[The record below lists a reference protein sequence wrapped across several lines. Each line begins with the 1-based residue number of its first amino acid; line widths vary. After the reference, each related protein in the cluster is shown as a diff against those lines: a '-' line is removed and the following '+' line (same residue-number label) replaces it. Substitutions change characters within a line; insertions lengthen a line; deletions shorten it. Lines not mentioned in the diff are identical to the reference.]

1 MQIQKIIETIQAKK
15 SGQFLT
21 VESKRECKTK
31 EGSPRFFKASK
42 MQMRVAHNY
51 YNQKSTKEA
60 HASGERKQAQASDLW
75 HQASELGKA
84 FRQHKK
90 NKTVYVAGQPSGNKP
105 QVEFLTE
112 SGKKVEKSEIS
123 DFLLASE
130 KKSSE
135 KSDFCLLKLE
145 TLTSAK

>member
-1 MQIQKIIETIQAKK
+1 MNIKQIIEAIQTKK
-15 SGQFLT
+15 GGQFLT

-31 EGSPRFFKASK
+31 KGAPRFFKAVK
-42 MQMRVAHNY
+42 MQLRVGHNY

-60 HASGERKQAQASDLW
+60 HASGQRKQASSSELW
-75 HQASELGKA
+75 HEPSKLGKS

-90 NKTVYVAGQPSGNKP
+90 SKVVYLAGQPSGNEP
-105 QVEFLTE
+105 QVEFFTE
-112 SGKKVEKSEIS
+112 SGEKVKKSEIES
-123 DFLLASE
+123 FLLASE
-130 KKSSE
+130 KKSAE